1 MLAKSTVSRRYKNEF
16 GFTLSSRDILV
27 DDVRVR
33 GVGVSQLPA
42 DVAPPS
48 GNDVEP
54 TPEKVSD
61 CVQFFILFFLFLI
74 ISPHLG
80 KAKGLAHTA
89 MFTVIFFLEF
99 SLKCGCYTF

>member
-61 CVQFFILFFLFLI
+61 CVQFFILFFLFFDNF
-74 ISPHLG
+74 SPFREG
-80 KAKGLAHTA
+80 KGTSAYSH
-89 MFTVIFFLEF
+89 VYSYIF
-99 SLKCGCYTF
+99 S